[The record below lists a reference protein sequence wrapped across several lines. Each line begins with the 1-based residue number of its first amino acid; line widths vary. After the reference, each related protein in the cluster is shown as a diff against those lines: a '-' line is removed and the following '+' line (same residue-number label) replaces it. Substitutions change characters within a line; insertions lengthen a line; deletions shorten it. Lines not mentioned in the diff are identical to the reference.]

1 MRVLAFVSEMP
12 GSGKTALAGHVAAQ
26 AAAEG
31 IGPVVLLD
39 GDPSGGLT
47 AWWRSR
53 EAANPILGA
62 WDGSVTA
69 EGLARLAAAGVALVV
84 IDTPSGPSA
93 VPRQAIALADL
104 VVLPTRPSPKDLE
117 VAGAVVDLVEAL
129 HTPFVFLI
137 NHTGGEEDFPT
148 AAVMA
153 LAQHGTV
160 CPVILPQRGD
170 FATSQAAGRTV
181 MEIDPDSASSEDM
194 ARLWDYLSNHIAKVA
209 PATRDDR
216 RDASQDRRQFQRH
229 RYDQIAT
236 FTVGGMVFPCR
247 ISDISAG
254 GVSILAPAPPVQG
267 REVILHVP
275 YLGEFRAEPMHVDGE
290 RVGLKFL
297 CGAQAQAQLVDR
309 LAALVSPESGEA
321 EAGEG
326 EGLPRAGFDRLIGQ
340 HFQARVAGGCQHGE
354 GNHDEKT
361 VFESKVE

>member
-12 GSGKTALAGHVAAQ
+12 GSGKTVLAGHVAAQ

-39 GDPSGGLT
+39 GASAGGLT
-47 AWWRSR
+47 AWWQSR
-53 EAANPILGA
+53 GAANPILGA

-84 IDTPSGPSA
+84 IDTPSGPPSGPPGAPQAVSA
-93 VPRQAIALADL
+93 QAIALADL
-104 VVLPTRPSPKDLE
+104 VVLPTRPDSKDLE
-117 VAGAVVDLVEAL
+117 AASAVVDRVEAL
-129 HTPFVFLI
+129 RTPFVFLI
-137 NHTGGEEDFPT
+137 NHSGGEEDFPT

-170 FATSQAAGRTV
+170 FAASQAEGRTV

-209 PATRDDR
+209 PATREDR
-216 RDASQDRRQFQRH
+216 RVGSQDRRQFPRH
-229 RYDQIAT
+229 HYDQIAT

-254 GVSILAPAPPVQG
+254 GVSILAPAPPVRG
-267 REVILHVP
+267 RELILHVP
-275 YLGEFRAEPMHVDGE
+275 YLGEFRAEPVHVDGQ
-290 RVGLKFL
+290 RIGLKFL
-297 CGAQAQAQLVDR
+297 CGVEAQAQLVDR
-309 LAALVSPESGEA
+309 LSALVRPELGESDGGDA
-321 EAGEG
+321 
-326 EGLPRAGFDRLIGQ
+326 PRA
-340 HFQARVAGGCQHGE
+340 ASA
-354 GNHDEKT
+354 
-361 VFESKVE
+361 

>member
-326 EGLPRAGFDRLIGQ
+326 EGLPRAVN
-340 HFQARVAGGCQHGE
+340 A
-354 GNHDEKT
+354 
-361 VFESKVE
+361 